1 MYESNVKVPKPIYQ
15 NRHVIVMQY
24 IKGKQLSDIIS
35 LDEPEIFLR
44 DILENMQK
52 AYGVGIIHSD
62 ISEYNIL
69 IDEESEVWVID
80 WPQYITSDHLNAE
93 EILNRD
99 IGNITYYFKRK
110 HGTLMTRAQAIK
122 YVKN

>member
-1 MYESNVKVPKPIYQ
+1 MYESDVKVPKPIYK

-35 LDEPEIFLR
+35 LDEPEIFLV

-52 AYGVGIIHSD
+52 AYDAGIIHSD
-62 ISEYNIL
+62 LSEYNIL
-69 IDEESEVWVID
+69 IDEETVVWIID

-93 EILNRD
+93 EILTRD

-110 HGTLMTRAQAIK
+110 HGTSMTREQAIM